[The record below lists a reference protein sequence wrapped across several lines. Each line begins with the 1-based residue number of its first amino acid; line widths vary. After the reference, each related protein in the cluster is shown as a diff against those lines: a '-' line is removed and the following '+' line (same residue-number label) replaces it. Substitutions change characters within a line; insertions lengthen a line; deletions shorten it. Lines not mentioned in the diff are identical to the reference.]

1 MTKQQQGSFS
11 VLPAQLMS
19 SLCVKILVIS
29 GKPSSPTWH
38 VHLCLHHLCWLPT
51 GWRVTSL
58 CSPSSACR
66 PSHTLRVFTPS
77 PSRLLL
83 SRSALRNAPNTFHIL
98 TNAFP
103 ALSPPSAPASRD
115 GRGHEGGADREE
127 RGQAGRWPW
136 ATCRL
141 VSASVRA
148 GVTGRAVSTRLSCYI
163 CFPLS
168 KPPSLPL
175 RSVSPMST
183 GLVGQTHTFIT
194 DIFLEGSVYVKPWE
208 HLYHLT
214 Q

>member
-1 MTKQQQGSFS
+1 MVGWRHRLNGHELEQTLGDGAGQGSLACCSPCGQSQRFGHDLVTEQQQGSFS

-38 VHLCLHHLCWLPT
+38 VHLCLHHLCCLPT

-103 ALSPPSAPASRD
+103 ALSPP
-115 GRGHEGGADREE
+115 
-127 RGQAGRWPW
+127 
-136 ATCRL
+136 
-141 VSASVRA
+141 
-148 GVTGRAVSTRLSCYI
+148 
-163 CFPLS
+163 
-168 KPPSLPL
+168 
-175 RSVSPMST
+175 
-183 GLVGQTHTFIT
+183 
-194 DIFLEGSVYVKPWE
+194 
-208 HLYHLT
+208 
-214 Q
+214 